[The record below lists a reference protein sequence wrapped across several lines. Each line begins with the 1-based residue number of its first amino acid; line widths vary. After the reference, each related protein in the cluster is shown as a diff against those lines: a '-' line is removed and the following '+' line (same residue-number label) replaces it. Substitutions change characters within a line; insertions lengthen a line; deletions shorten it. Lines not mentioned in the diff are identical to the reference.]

1 MISKKMHVFSDLRP
15 SYLSLGTEGGHALH
29 VDGLKL
35 SSNLTDNFEIIRTFI
50 NIKYKFEHITYIT
63 QIIEKKYYLF
73 FSFGCNLKQGTT
85 REGKKKMK
93 GGIHGQKGWE
103 LGLVIRES
111 CE

>member
-1 MISKKMHVFSDLRP
+1 M
-15 SYLSLGTEGGHALH
+15 
-29 VDGLKL
+29 
-35 SSNLTDNFEIIRTFI
+35 
-50 NIKYKFEHITYIT
+50 T